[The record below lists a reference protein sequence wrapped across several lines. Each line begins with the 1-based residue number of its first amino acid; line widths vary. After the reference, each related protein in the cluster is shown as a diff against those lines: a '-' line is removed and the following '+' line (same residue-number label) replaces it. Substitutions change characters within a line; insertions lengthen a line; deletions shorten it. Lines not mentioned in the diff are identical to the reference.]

1 MYKVQFRA
9 PWHDYTGRCIYMITL
24 RKAELVEDFGRLA
37 GSHLVPRGERGR
49 SYISASR
56 VGQAIKQV
64 LMHFSEMV
72 EPKAQVLHYAL
83 MPDHFHFIIYI
94 KEQIEYGLGAV
105 IARFKVAVNQEAR
118 LQQVFAK
125 SFNDQILKPDRDLDK
140 IFKYLENNPYR
151 LAVRK
156 VFPEYFQKV
165 LNMDVAGM
173 KMAVYGN
180 LQLLQNPFKDR
191 VVVHRCE
198 NEAEREAHRQRWLCN
213 AANGGVLVS
222 PFISPAERSIRKEAE
237 AIGGRTILIRRETF
251 GERFKP
257 AGRDFDL
264 CTQGRLLII
273 APWQQYGLKGTVT
286 RQQALALNEIAERV
300 AQG

>member
-1 MYKVQFRA
+1 MYKVMFRA

-24 RKAELVEDFGRLA
+24 RKAEMVEDFGRLA
-37 GSHLVPRGERGR
+37 GSHLTPRGQRGR
-49 SYISASR
+49 SYIYASPI
-56 VGQAIKQV
+56 GQAIKQV

-72 EPKAQVLHYAL
+72 EPKAQLLHYAL

-94 KEQIEYGLGAV
+94 KDQIEYGLGAV
-105 IARFKVAVNQEAR
+105 IARFKVAVNQEAG
-118 LQQVFAK
+118 LPQVFTK
-125 SFNDQILKPDRDLDK
+125 SFNDQILKPDRNLDQ
-140 IFKYLENNPYR
+140 IFKYLEDNPYR

-156 VFPEYFQKV
+156 AFPEYFRKV
-165 LNMDVAGM
+165 LNMQVAGM

-180 LQLLQNPFKDR
+180 LQLLQNPFKDQ
-191 VVVHRCE
+191 VVVHRRE
-198 NEAEREAHRQRWLCN
+198 SEAERADHRRRWLCN

-222 PFISPAERSIRKEAE
+222 PFISPAERAIREEAE
-237 AIGGRTILIRRETF
+237 AIGGRFILIRREAF

-257 AGRDFDL
+257 AGHDFDL

-273 APWQQYGLKGTVT
+273 APWQEYGLKGPVT
-286 RQQALALNEIAERV
+286 RQQALAMNQIAALV